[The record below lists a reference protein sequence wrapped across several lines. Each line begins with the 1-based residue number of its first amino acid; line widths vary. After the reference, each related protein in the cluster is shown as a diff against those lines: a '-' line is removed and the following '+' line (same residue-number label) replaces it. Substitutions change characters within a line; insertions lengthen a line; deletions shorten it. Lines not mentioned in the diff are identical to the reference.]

1 MGYLL
6 TNDDIGIYFNDN
18 TKIVKIKNSNNFVYI
33 NEQGEQII
41 YHLKKSKLDY
51 DLKTKVNALIL
62 FYREFN
68 KNSINKKGS
77 DKNQKIHKENP
88 DLFVKKWIKSQYAY
102 FFLLSND
109 KVQIIFEDKSQI
121 IFDFFQKKIC
131 FINKMKENS
140 IYNIENTRFEN
151 ESIEQKVKYV
161 KRILKKI
168 S

>member
-1 MGYLL
+1 MKYSKLS
-6 TNDDIGIYFNDN
+6 
-18 TKIVKIKNSNNFVYI
+18 KSNNNLTTSKDKKMKPI
-33 NEQGEQII
+33 NYR
-41 YHLKKSKLDY
+41 YH
-51 DLKTKVNALIL
+51 IL
-62 FYREFN
+62 FDCLD
-68 KNSINKKGS
+68 IKKAY